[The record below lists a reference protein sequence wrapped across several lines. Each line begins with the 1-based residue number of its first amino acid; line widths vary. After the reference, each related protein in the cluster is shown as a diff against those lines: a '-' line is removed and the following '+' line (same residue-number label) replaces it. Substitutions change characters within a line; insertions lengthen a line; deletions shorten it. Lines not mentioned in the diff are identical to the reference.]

1 VDARA
6 REQATL
12 ELAQYETLL
21 AEREQAESALVEA
34 RSVRAA
40 AEQLVTRAF
49 TDEARAEAARHAAD
63 ARAAEL
69 ACTQVLAQ
77 RIRAADELA
86 SRPHLARVLAE
97 RERRERDQAE
107 ASERAER
114 DRVARLSSGLAA
126 AKAARSQARLE
137 EASNLLVAL
146 ARDFPDHPEIRSSL
160 DAVRWEMQHLRA
172 APAEKAL
179 NAVLRRPYRDDPRA
193 AAACLAALDMHGLPE
208 ELGRRVFG
216 VWSRLCL
223 TLVRQ
228 EHMHDPRRHSPG
240 TSRGVIFARRTPEGA
255 YVVVSALGLVGW
267 RIGDEVNDQRIIDA
281 SWPLTDR

>member
-1 VDARA
+1 MSSSNHHTNGTITLKSFSELASVLDLESLQPGPSEPDDTSVAVEVSTTDAKSHGYVDGQDSAEAQSINLASVMAHLAQVSTDLESIARVDARA

-12 ELAQYETLL
+12 ELAQYESLL

-49 TDEARAEAARHAAD
+49 TDDARAEAARHAAG

-97 RERRERDQAE
+97 RARREQEQAE
-107 ASERAER
+107 ACERAER

-126 AKAARSQARLE
+126 ANEARKQGRPEHARD
-137 EASNLLVAL
+137 LLVAL
-146 ARDFPDHPEIRSSL
+146 AREFPEDREIRSSL
-160 DAVRWEMQHLRA
+160 DAVRWEVQHLRA

-179 NAVLRRPYRDDPRA
+179 NAVLST
-193 AAACLAALDMHGLPE
+193 L
-208 ELGRRVFG
+208 
-216 VWSRLCL
+216 SR
-223 TLVRQ
+223 
-228 EHMHDPRRHSPG
+228 
-240 TSRGVIFARRTPEGA
+240 
-255 YVVVSALGLVGW
+255 
-267 RIGDEVNDQRIIDA
+267 
-281 SWPLTDR
+281 